1 MPTGTRRGT
10 LNPLPTVQEARMSSE
25 SPSLNQ
31 NDSDSEEEFILDPY
45 QGDINPGNAAGS
57 VLFNKATEGVE
68 SAKRVDVSLDNEK
81 KVRTHCEDLCSKFGW
96 GKLIHL
102 VPDKDGKP
110 RSMLREHQ

>member
-1 MPTGTRRGT
+1 
-10 LNPLPTVQEARMSSE
+10 MSSE

-31 NDSDSEEEFILDPY
+31 NDSDSEEEFILDPC
-45 QGDINPGNAAGS
+45 QGDINPGNAAGR

-68 SAKRVDVSLDNEK
+68 SAKRVHVSLDNAK
-81 KVRTHCEDLCSKFGW
+81 KVRTHCEDSCSKFGW

-110 RSMLREHQ
+110 RSMLRECQQLTVWTFRNKH